1 MASGVRRMAEADIEA
16 AASTQVEAFGGNV
29 AEVVERYHNGP
40 RSTWRDAWVVEV
52 DGEIAA
58 AALALPARWWFGG
71 CAYEASAI
79 AAVAVRPIDR
89 RRGYASELLRGLL
102 RAEREAGRPY
112 SVLYPFQH
120 GFYRRLGYASAG
132 LMNFWRL
139 PLAQVPDAPRLRS
152 DVRLLRESDRAAV
165 AELYARWLPTHS
177 GFERRPRQWERRW
190 TTADEKWVVYADGAT
205 AATEPTALTGYLAYR
220 AAGPTLEI
228 RELVAENADAE
239 RGLWAFVAAQIEQRT
254 AATFH
259 APIDQPLWT
268 MLREPHMF
276 EPANRGF
283 IVSDVAA
290 LTISFMAR
298 AVDLTAALTQR
309 RYREDLA
316 DSVRLDVAD
325 SVLGPSPIE
334 LSIAN
339 GHATVTP
346 TTAEPDASCDIVI
359 FSQLLCG
366 AVTAT
371 QARWYGHLEASDAAI
386 TLLDQAFPPGPPFIH
401 PADWF

>member
-1 MASGVRRMAEADIEA
+1 MAEADIEA

-29 AEVVERYHNGP
+29 AEVVERYHSGP

-58 AALALPARWWFGG
+58 AALAIPARWWFGG
-71 CAYEASAI
+71 CAYDTSAV
-79 AAVAVRPIDR
+79 AAVAVRPINR
-89 RRGYASELLRGLL
+89 RRGLASELMRGLL
-102 RAEREAGRPY
+102 RAERDAGRPY

-120 GFYRRLGYASAG
+120 GFYRRLGYASIG
-132 LMNFWRL
+132 LMHFWRL
-139 PLAQVPDAPRLRS
+139 PLAQLPDEPRLRS
-152 DVRLLRESDRAAV
+152 NVRLVREPDRASV
-165 AELYARWLPTHS
+165 IDLYARWLPTRS
-177 GFERRPRQWERRW
+177 GFERKPRQWERRW
-190 TTADEKWVVYADGAT
+190 TTADEKWVLYDD
-205 AATEPTALTGYLAYR
+205 AATGVRGYLAYR

-228 RELVAENADAE
+228 RELVAETADAE

-254 AATFH
+254 AATYH

-283 IVSDVAA
+283 IISDVAA

-298 AVDLTAALTQR
+298 AVDLPAALTQR
-309 RYREDLA
+309 QYPRDIA
-316 DSVRLDVAD
+316 GTIRLQVAD
-325 SVLGPSPIE
+325 TVLGPSVLD
-334 LSIAN
+334 LSIAD
-339 GHATVTP
+339 GHAHVDH
-346 TTAEPDASCDIVI
+346 TTATPDASCDIVT

-366 AVTAT
+366 ALSARS
-371 QARWYGHLEASDAAI
+371 ARWYGHLQATDA
-386 TLLDQAFPPGPPFIH
+386 TVSLLDQAFPPGPPFIH